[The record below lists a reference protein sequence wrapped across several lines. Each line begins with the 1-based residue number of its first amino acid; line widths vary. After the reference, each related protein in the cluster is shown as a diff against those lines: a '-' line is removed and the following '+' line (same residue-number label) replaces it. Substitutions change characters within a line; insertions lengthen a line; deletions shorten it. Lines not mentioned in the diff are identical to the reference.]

1 MQRLCLLMQL
11 MCFTVFPID
20 LQTKGCMVVA
30 ESILGDPTRS
40 EKIFNEDFL
49 SAMVHHKIPANFPF
63 SSSK

>member
-1 MQRLCLLMQL
+1 MQRLHLLMQL

-49 SAMVHHKIPANFPF
+49 SAMVHHKIPV
-63 SSSK
+63 SSPLSSLK